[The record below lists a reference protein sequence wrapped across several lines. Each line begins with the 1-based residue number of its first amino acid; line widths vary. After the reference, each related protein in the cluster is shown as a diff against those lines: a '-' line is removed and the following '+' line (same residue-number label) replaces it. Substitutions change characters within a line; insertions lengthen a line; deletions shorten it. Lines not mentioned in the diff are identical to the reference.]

1 MGNWEAKIYINK
13 EHKNTI
19 KMTKLNPSLREIR
32 KSCGDIFPNNDE
44 CYYFISKDKN
54 IIKSEEN
61 FSVSDVCEE
70 LKNEKG
76 KKE

>member
-1 MGNWEAKIYINK
+1 
-13 EHKNTI
+13 
-19 KMTKLNPSLREIR
+19 MTKLNPSLSDIR
-32 KSCGDIFPNNDE
+32 KSCGDIFPNNDK

-76 KKE
+76 KKKYRIYLETILFNEGKK